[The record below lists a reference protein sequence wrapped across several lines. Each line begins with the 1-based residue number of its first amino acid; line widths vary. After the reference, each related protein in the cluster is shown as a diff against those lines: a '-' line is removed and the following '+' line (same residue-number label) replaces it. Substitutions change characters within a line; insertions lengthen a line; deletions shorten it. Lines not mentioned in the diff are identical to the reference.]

1 MDPQTMQPPFI
12 PPPSYRRAPPPM
24 RERVSH
30 FGDRAARAVGLG
42 GRGFA
47 GGGGLGEADPSG
59 GAIPAEVIQPGVQEA
74 SPPSTYAVAA
84 FLQGER
90 GSGMKLAGLTAIR
103 AVFILPGLWIANGF
117 APKESKLSGGQLVA
131 YSLASSGTITLG
143 MLAWY
148 KLYDIGWLGGG
159 NARRT

>member
-1 MDPQTMQPPFI
+1 MDPQTMQPPFVI
-12 PPPSYRRAPPPM
+12 PPPSYRKAPPPM

-30 FGDRAARAVGLG
+30 FGDRAARAVGFRGGLG
-42 GRGFA
+42 GGV
-47 GGGGLGEADPSG
+47 GEADPTGPS
-59 GAIPAEVIQPGVQEA
+59 PTEVIQPGVQEA

-90 GSGMKLAGLTAIR
+90 GSGMKLLGLTAIR
-103 AVFILPGLWIANGF
+103 SAFILPGLWLANGF

-148 KLYDIGWLGGG
+148 KLYDIGWLGGT
-159 NARRT
+159 RRT